1 MPTERNSHYVVDAS
15 IYEQYMSVV
24 GDSGGAWGQAI
35 HQYAKPRKQV
45 LVELIVR
52 ERRKG
57 KTEKLIK
64 MSAKRGARI
73 VTNNTRM
80 CRNILQKASKMGYT
94 IPEPITYRQAE
105 QSQPNE
111 PLLLD
116 DVEIYLLNK
125 FMGVEAMTMSVGKE
139 CQMFEERKLK

>member
-1 MPTERNSHYVVDAS
+1 MPRGQQYTQYNS
-15 IYEQYMSVV
+15 IYEQYAALQITP
-24 GDSGGAWGQAI
+24 AWATAG
-35 HQYAKPRKQV
+35 YAKPIKQV
-45 LVELIVR
+45 PVELIVR
-52 ERRKG
+52 ERQKG

-80 CRNILQKASKMGYT
+80 CKNILQKASKMGYT
-94 IPEPITYRQAE
+94 IPEPITYYQAE
-105 QSQPNE
+105 HSQPNE

-125 FMGVEAMTMSVGKE
+125 FTGVEAITMSVGKE